1 MALYFQHCSS
11 NQGNWNYIQALQGNY
26 RFYVHFRPVFN
37 NPKHDGFLRLLIEN
51 RRFIIV
57 EKDWVWRRRVNMAA
71 SAAETRKS
79 KMKSASYGDT
89 VIETFKELKQN
100 DELCDFTVSAEGK
113 SIKVP

>member
-1 MALYFQHCSS
+1 
-11 NQGNWNYIQALQGNY
+11 
-26 RFYVHFRPVFN
+26 
-37 NPKHDGFLRLLIEN
+37 
-51 RRFIIV
+51 
-57 EKDWVWRRRVNMAA
+57 MAA

>member
-1 MALYFQHCSS
+1 
-11 NQGNWNYIQALQGNY
+11 
-26 RFYVHFRPVFN
+26 
-37 NPKHDGFLRLLIEN
+37 
-51 RRFIIV
+51 
-57 EKDWVWRRRVNMAA
+57 MAA

-113 SIKVP
+113 SIKVKYKFIHTDYIHYAYNVLFFQRTKILGGQDLFLFLIKSC